1 MGYNTQTVSEK
12 KAKVEKCEKKTK
24 YFMVGLM
31 FME

>member
-12 KAKVEKCEKKTK
+12 KWRWKNVKTAK
-24 YFMVGLM
+24 YFMVGLI